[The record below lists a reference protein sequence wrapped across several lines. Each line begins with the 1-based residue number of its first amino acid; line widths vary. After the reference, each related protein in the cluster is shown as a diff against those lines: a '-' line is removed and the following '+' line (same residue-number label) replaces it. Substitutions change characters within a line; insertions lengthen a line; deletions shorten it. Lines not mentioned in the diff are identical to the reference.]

1 MCLTFKADI
10 VKRHGPFRKFNNSLL
25 RDTDFVNLVKQV
37 ILHLKKQYAVPVYD
51 KENIHMIC
59 DEDLSL
65 MIDDQLFFEMI
76 LLEIRGNY
84 ISHASYKKKEMA
96 KLETEIITANN
107 LLKRTLTKT
116 MYSFWNK
123 KDKSFSK

>member
-1 MCLTFKADI
+1 MCLTFKTDT
-10 VKRHGPFRKFNNSLL
+10 VKRHRPFGKFNNSLL
-25 RDTDFVNLVKQV
+25 RDIDFVNLVKQV

-76 LLEIRGNY
+76 LLEIRRKC
-84 ISHASYKKKEMA
+84 IPMH
-96 KLETEIITANN
+96 LIR
-107 LLKRTLTKT
+107 KRKWQ
-116 MYSFWNK
+116 S
-123 KDKSFSK
+123 